1 MAEGFV
7 KLNRS
12 ILDEPWTKNPSAVTV
27 YIHLLLRATH
37 EPVKVGEV
45 ELQVGQAVISL
56 NSIADSTGLTMQQVR
71 NSLKVLERTKRITK
85 TATKKYTLVTI
96 ENWAFEQSSKKKA
109 TKTATKTVTTNKKD
123 NISKDILSKGFDKII
138 EKWNS
143 IGLAQVKKFV
153 PGSERYKMTSARIEE
168 YGLDTVLEVIDMV
181 GASSFLTGKKTN
193 WKASFDWFIAPRN
206 FLKVYEGNY
215 TDIVPP
221 NQSIPDNLPKIRF

>member
-1 MAEGFV
+1 VAEGFV
-7 KLNRS
+7 KLHRD
-12 ILDEPWTKNPSAVTV
+12 ILDMQWAKKPNILAV

-56 NSIADSTGLTMQQVR
+56 NGIADSTGLSMQQVR
-71 NSLKVLERTKRITK
+71 NALEVLEATKRITK

-96 ENWAFEQSSKKKA
+96 ENWTFEQSAKKKA
-109 TKTATKTVTTNKKD
+109 TKTATKSSTTNKKD

-138 EKWNS
+138 ESWNK
-143 IGLAQVKKFV
+143 IGLTQVKKIA
-153 PGSERYKMTSARIEE
+153 PGSERYKMTTARIDE

-181 GASSFLTGKKTN
+181 GASAFLTGKKTS
-193 WKASFDWFIAPRN
+193 WKASYDWFIAPRN

-215 TDIVPP
+215 TDIVPV
-221 NQSIPDNLPKIRF
+221 QQVPDDRPKIKF